1 MYSVMPDPL
10 VDRSIDRSVG
20 PSVRRSTFS
29 LSFALSPS
37 FLSIHSIT
45 YSVVSLCQMPTTT
58 EQISV
63 LRLSNTLC
71 RPTIYCE
78 RQVEDGEPYQI

>member
-29 LSFALSPS
+29 LSFALSPV
-37 FLSIHSIT
+37 FLIDSQHYLLSCVVVSNAHYNRTDISIT
-45 YSVVSLCQMPTTT
+45 PVQYSVSSDYL
-58 EQISV
+58 
-63 LRLSNTLC
+63 L
-71 RPTIYCE
+71 
-78 RQVEDGEPYQI
+78 